1 MKTKIAER
9 QTVKKEIVVEMMIW
23 EIIYVNF
30 IYFMFLSL
38 VSYEQVEYLV
48 VAFEN
53 KKKKRGENIM
63 GQRI

>member
-1 MKTKIAER
+1 LKTKIAER